1 MSSSRRGVTSV
12 MYRSSSEPGQRG
24 SRVRDGST
32 VYVGRGVME
41 GRGVGVGSEI
51 AEVAEDVGI
60 ATMGGTVFV
69 TRAAKTAGKTGGREK
84 TAVRLNIRSPE
95 RRVSRRPNG
104 TELSR
109 RPHRL
114 AALGWIVAPFG
125 WQSEMQFAA
134 ARPVGFSDL
143 LCADALR
150 NPSEGQVLACRS
162 YGLAGRHK
170 QAGRRKCW
178 RARDDPDLAIGLG
191 QESGGVW
198 TLGGLRRPAAHNG
211 LEMSRPASARILLSK
226 PRPQLAGS
234 APSSC

>member
-60 ATMGGTVFV
+60 ATMGGTVLG
-69 TRAAKTAGKTGGREK
+69 THAAKTARKTGGREK

-104 TELSR
+104 
-109 RPHRL
+109 
-114 AALGWIVAPFG
+114 
-125 WQSEMQFAA
+125 
-134 ARPVGFSDL
+134 
-143 LCADALR
+143 
-150 NPSEGQVLACRS
+150 
-162 YGLAGRHK
+162 
-170 QAGRRKCW
+170 
-178 RARDDPDLAIGLG
+178 
-191 QESGGVW
+191 
-198 TLGGLRRPAAHNG
+198 
-211 LEMSRPASARILLSK
+211 LEMSRPASAWIV
-226 PRPQLAGS
+226 PRNA
-234 APSSC
+234 